1 MWWAEAAQTHWMGT
15 KISVGGVGNLC
26 SVNTEAPWCW
36 DTVCR
41 CELVI
46 PHRGAVESVTG
57 CCKVMLLKVGVA
69 LVAKEVP
76 RLLREPPGQRS
87 LLTLGL
93 FCLEFTDLEEML
105 REGYPTPSQDFP
117 EQQPIF

>member
-1 MWWAEAAQTHWMGT
+1 M
-15 KISVGGVGNLC
+15 
-26 SVNTEAPWCW
+26 
-36 DTVCR
+36 TVC
-41 CELVI
+41 
-46 PHRGAVESVTG
+46 S
-57 CCKVMLLKVGVA
+57 KVMLPKVGVA

-105 REGYPTPSQDFP
+105 REGDPTPSQDFP
-117 EQQPIF
+117 EQQPVF